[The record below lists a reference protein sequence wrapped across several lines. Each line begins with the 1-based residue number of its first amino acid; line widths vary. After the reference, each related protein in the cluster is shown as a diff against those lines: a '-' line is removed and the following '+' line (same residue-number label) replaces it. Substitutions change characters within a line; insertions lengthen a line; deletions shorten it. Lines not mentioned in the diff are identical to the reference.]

1 MCVALCQALLLLLLH
16 LLQRKRTREKVHQ
29 PLGQQRLL
37 RAGVGDDELVGTR
50 VGEGEGERCNCRQ
63 ISTVFLFLC
72 FLFLSFP
79 SSPLL
84 TTSCCPPP
92 PSLLNVL
99 YLLLFVVWR
108 KFIFS
113 LKNVMRVHMHLTK
126 KTPICVQR
134 EQKDRKKVRKGKKNG
149 GDEKKQ

>member
-50 VGEGEGERCNCRQ
+50 GGGGGGGEVQLQTDRDRL
-63 ISTVFLFLC
+63 SFLC